1 MRKHWRGLVATA
13 LATSCV
19 LYGNSARLTQAAG
32 APGALV
38 FVAAGQVAVLEAGNL
53 TTVGP
58 GQSPVWSPDGT
69 GLLYITTDFIG
80 NSADIYLANTHG
92 VNGHKVVSHAY
103 PWINPSWSPDSK
115 YIVYTAPT
123 TTLPPALP
131 NAPTKPHTIQL
142 EVRALNVASNKVR
155 VLGRIS
161 FTAGCSTKVT
171 ALQDAFAKAEGSYWG
186 TPSTLIWAQPNVLA
200 VQSTCTGQGLSVF
213 KLAGGKPTSLSGWSG
228 GVLSPD
234 GKTIAAVVTPSAKG
248 ATSAQIG
255 LINVASGQTQLL
267 SPKLSVASVAW
278 SPDNKALFA
287 AVQPKDTLAGFAH
300 VVRVTRDGKSAKSL
314 GTIQAA
320 GIFHF
325 SLDPTGTSL
334 AMTVVASGSANAVVP
349 PQAVVYNVVTTAS
362 GVAHPL
368 VQGGEAAW
376 RP

>member
-1 MRKHWRGLVATA
+1 L
-13 LATSCV
+13 
-19 LYGNSARLTQAAG
+19 
-32 APGALV
+32 
-38 FVAAGQVAVLEAGNL
+38 
-53 TTVGP
+53 
-58 GQSPVWSPDGT
+58 
-69 GLLYITTDFIG
+69 
-80 NSADIYLANTHG
+80 
-92 VNGHKVVSHAY
+92 
-103 PWINPSWSPDSK
+103 
-115 YIVYTAPT
+115 
-123 TTLPPALP
+123 
-131 NAPTKPHTIQL
+131 
-142 EVRALNVASNKVR
+142 
-155 VLGRIS
+155 
-161 FTAGCSTKVT
+161 TAGCSTKVT
-171 ALQDAFAKAEGSYWG
+171 ALQDAFDKAEGSYWG

-200 VQSTCTGQGLSVF
+200 IQSTCTGQGLSVF
-213 KLAGGKPTSLSGWSG
+213 KPAGGKPTSLSGWSG

-248 ATSAQIG
+248 ASSAQIG
-255 LINVASGQTQLL
+255 LIAVASGQTQLL

-325 SLDPTGTSL
+325 SLDPTGASL
-334 AMTVVASGSANAVVP
+334 AMTVVASGSASAVVP
-349 PQAVVYNVVTTAS
+349 PQAVVYNVVTTTT